1 MRQLLANPVIYRLQ
15 QSLVWSDKQDFN
27 ALLLAALSH
36 LESRL
41 GRKVRVLDIG
51 CGDGKL
57 AAKLGLHCEYRGVD
71 LSPAYIE
78 HARKIYG
85 GYGDFQVADIGNP
98 AHHALLTQAMPD
110 LILMIGVMHHC
121 DDAAIMHMLAS
132 LREQFPNA
140 AFVSIDGVFL
150 PGQHW
155 FAKLLLQLD
164 RGEFIRNVE
173 GYRRLLPTHDY
184 MLRNFL
190 RVPFDMIVFY
200 KGIPLDQL
208 AARLFGEQSDQAP
221 TAAAD
226 S

>member
-1 MRQLLANPVIYRLQ
+1 MRQILANPVIYRLQ

-27 ALLLAALSH
+27 ALLVAALAH
-36 LESRL
+36 LEASL

-57 AAKLGLHCEYRGVD
+57 AAKLGPHCEYRGVD

-78 HARKIYG
+78 HARKTYG
-85 GYGDFQVADIGNP
+85 SFGSFLVADIGNP
-98 AHHALLTQAMPD
+98 ADHALLAQAKPD

-121 DDAAIMHMLAS
+121 DDAAILHMFAS
-132 LREQFPNA
+132 LREQFPDA
-140 AFVSIDGVFL
+140 AFISIDGVFL

-155 FAKLLLQLD
+155 FAKLLLKLD

-200 KGIPLDQL
+200 KGVPLDQL
-208 AARLFGEQSDQAP
+208 AARLFGEQPDQP
-221 TAAAD
+221 STPAAN